1 MPPRVL
7 AIVLNWRSAADTI
20 ECITALRRQ
29 SYPDCQV
36 LIVDNGSPDHSADR
50 LRAALPDV
58 ELLALDD
65 NLGYAAGNNRGLA
78 HALRLGYAYAWIL
91 NPDTRVAPDTLA
103 ALVDAAESHPR
114 AALLG
119 PTVYMRHAPDRILSA
134 GGILRD
140 GCVADHRG
148 TGETDAGQFDAL
160 TEVDFVTGCCILAR
174 RQAVETIGLLDERFY
189 LYQEEVD
196 WCRRSR
202 DAGFAVLHVPAARVW
217 HPDTLSRD
225 ALSPLVTYYIARNTL
240 LFARKHRLGGA
251 ALARR
256 VGRDALTLLSW
267 SVRPKWREKRAQRDA
282 LAHALLD
289 FARGRFGRASWAF
302 E

>member
-7 AIVLNWRSAADTI
+7 AIVLNWRSAGDTI
-20 ECITALRRQ
+20 DCITSLRRQ

-36 LIVDNGSPDHSADR
+36 LVVDNGSQDHSADR

-78 HALRLGYAYAWIL
+78 HAMRGDYAYAWIL
-91 NPDTRVAPDTLA
+91 NPDTRVAPDTLTM
-103 ALVDAAESHPR
+103 LVDAAESHPR

-119 PTVYMRHAPDRILSA
+119 SKVYMRQAPDRILSA
-134 GGILRD
+134 GGVLRE

-148 TGETDAGQFDAL
+148 IGEIDAGQFDEV
-160 TEVDFVTGCCILAR
+160 TNVDFVTGCAVLAR
-174 RQAVETIGLLDERFY
+174 RRAVETIGVLDERFY

-196 WCRRSR
+196 WCRRAR
-202 DAGFAVLHVPAARVW
+202 DAGFTVLYVPAARVW

-240 LFARKHRLGGA
+240 LFARKHRLGSV

-256 VGRDALTLLSW
+256 IGRDALTLLSW
-267 SVRPKWREKRAQRDA
+267 SVRPKWRAKRRQRDA
-282 LAHALLD
+282 LARALLD
-289 FARGRFGRASWAF
+289 FARGRFGRATRAF
-302 E
+302 D